1 MISDKAIVY
10 INRTFTKQPD
20 MTFTQQPRKQESNM
34 TNISRNP
41 LAATD
46 PLAASSPLAATNSLA
61 PTYQAMQI
69 FKSICVKVSTLILKE
84 II

>member
-34 TNISRNP
+34 TNIPKNP
-41 LAATD
+41 LAATN
-46 PLAASSPLAATNSLA
+46 PLAGWAALLFNSA
-61 PTYQAMQI
+61 
-69 FKSICVKVSTLILKE
+69 VSGNSAVGGQLCCDIS
-84 II
+84 